1 MIMNAFRARSNVLLS
16 RNSLSLDDVRGRNR
30 CFKHVTKYVANKVNM
45 RFVRLN
51 GSRLIR
57 HKKVVRIIKIQ
68 NACNETFCADG
79 AEEKKINF

>member
-1 MIMNAFRARSNVLLS
+1 
-16 RNSLSLDDVRGRNR
+16 
-30 CFKHVTKYVANKVNM
+30 M

-57 HKKVVRIIKIQ
+57 YKKVVRIIKIQ

-79 AEEKKINF
+79 AEGKKINFLLNNKTILKDASLCLCKIDEVIL